1 MISNENNIG
10 DLIPLPLP
18 NDILY
23 IIHTFTRQRLPD
35 SLINDIHNYVYH
47 LKQIE
52 YRNKKY
58 KTSEMLDVVKQ
69 QFTKIQV
76 QHCSSFYTSTLE
88 YIQYSIELYPNYPS
102 FNTILSRSFFT
113 SYHLHERSK
122 VFEKYIQQ
130 NPKHNR
136 EMYTCHC
143 DDNCKL
149 FCQCYESYSKRIFR
163 IILGLCHTHERDMLF
178 TTT

>member
-1 MISNENNIG
+1 MISNENNIVN
-10 DLIPLPLP
+10 LIPLPLP

-23 IIHTFTRQRLPD
+23 IIHTFARQRLPY

-47 LKQIE
+47 LKHIE

-58 KTSEMLDVVKQ
+58 KTSEMFDVVKQ
-69 QFTKIQV
+69 QFTEIQL
-76 QHCSSFYTSTLE
+76 QLCSSFYTSTLE
-88 YIQYSIELYPNYPS
+88 YIQYSLELYPHYPTLKTLS
-102 FNTILSRSFFT
+102 SRSFFT
-113 SYHLHERSK
+113 LHNLHNLHNRSK

-136 EMYTCHC
+136 EMYSCHC

-149 FCQCYESYSKRIFR
+149 FCQCYESHSKRIFR
-163 IILGLCHTHERDMLF
+163 IILGLCYTH
-178 TTT
+178 